1 MEIYKIERQGC
12 EVNVLFTGKQYIF
25 QNSYYGIL
33 AVATRKG
40 YEDEDM
46 NTFTLEYGNDNTIGD
61 SFGGDYCATMAK
73 RVINKI
79 ESLYS
84 EREIHY
90 DIVQGDVNK
99 KYFIDIQTR
108 ER

>member
-12 EVNVLFTGKQYIF
+12 VVNVLFTGKQYIF
-25 QNSYYGIL
+25 HNLYYGII

-40 YEDEDM
+40 FEDEDM
-46 NTFTLEYGNDNTIGD
+46 NTFTLEYGNDNTIEGPFD
-61 SFGGDYCATMAK
+61 GDYCATMAK
-73 RVINKI
+73 CVIKKI
-79 ESLYS
+79 ESLYTES
-84 EREIHY
+84 EIHY
-90 DIVQGDVNK
+90 DIVQVDVNK

>member
-1 MEIYKIERQGC
+1 M
-12 EVNVLFTGKQYIF
+12 NVLFTGKQYLF

-40 YEDEDM
+40 YEKEDM
-46 NTFTLEYGNDNTIGD
+46 NTFTLEYGNDNTIGG
-61 SFGGDYCATMAK
+61 SFGDDYCATMAK

-79 ESLYS
+79 ESIYS

-90 DIVQGDVNK
+90 DIVQVDVNK
-99 KYFIDIQTR
+99 KYFIEIRTK

>member
-1 MEIYKIERQGC
+1 MEIYKIERQGR

-40 YEDEDM
+40 YKDEDM
-46 NTFTLEYGNDNTIGD
+46 NTFTLEYGNDNTTGG
-61 SFGGDYCATMAK
+61 SFDGDYCATMAK
-73 RVINKI
+73 RVINKL

-84 EREIHY
+84 KREIHY
-90 DIVQGDVNK
+90 DIVQVDVNK
-99 KYFIDIQTR
+99 KYFIDIQAR